1 MAEPNRKL
9 SEVIWKST
17 KATLQVVIAE
27 MKEFDPNKTPFL
39 ACALS
44 RAADESRGQA
54 NGVSL
59 ENDGFKE

>member
-9 SEVIWKST
+9 NEVIWKST
-17 KATLQVVIAE
+17 KATLHIVLWE

-39 ACALS
+39 ARALS

-54 NGVSL
+54 HGVSL

>member
-27 MKEFDPNKTPFL
+27 MKEFDPNKTPFWP
-39 ACALS
+39 ARCP
-44 RAADESRGQA
+44 EQPTKSRGQA
-54 NGVSL
+54 HGVSH